1 MVMKEGIGCTCTNL
15 DQRNSNVSL
24 KIDTRVNGQVALL
37 SIEGEVDMYSSP
49 EARKAIM
56 ELVKQKIPKLVV
68 NLQGVSYMDSSGVA
82 TLIEGLQ
89 MCNKYNGTL
98 MIAGLRDNV
107 REVFELTR
115 LDKIF
120 QIYQDVDTAMAQ

>member
-1 MVMKEGIGCTCTNL
+1 M
-15 DQRNSNVSL
+15 SL
-24 KIDTRVNGQVALL
+24 KIDTHVNGQVALL

-56 ELVKQKIPKLVV
+56 ELVKQKIPKLIVD
-68 NLQGVSYMDSSGVA
+68 LQGVSYMDSSGVA

-89 MCNKYNGTL
+89 MCHKYNGKL
-98 MIAGLRDNV
+98 LIAGLRDNV

>member
-1 MVMKEGIGCTCTNL
+1 M
-15 DQRNSNVSL
+15 SL
-24 KIDTRVNGQVALL
+24 QINTEVNGQVALL
-37 SIEGEVDMYSSP
+37 QIGGEVDMYSSP

-56 ELVKQKIPKLVV
+56 EVVKQKIPKLIVD
-68 NLQGVSYMDSSGVA
+68 LKEVSYMDSSGVA

-89 MCNKYNGTL
+89 MCHKYNGNL
-98 MIAGLRDNV
+98 LIAGLRDNV

-120 QIYQDVDTAMAQ
+120 QIYQDVDAALAQHA

>member
-1 MVMKEGIGCTCTNL
+1 M
-15 DQRNSNVSL
+15 SL
-24 KIDTRVNGQVALL
+24 KINTEVNGQVALL
-37 SIEGEVDMYSSP
+37 QIGGEVDMYSSP

-56 ELVKQKIPKLVV
+56 EVVKQKIPKLIVD
-68 NLQGVSYMDSSGVA
+68 LKDVSYMDSSGVA

-89 MCNKYNGTL
+89 MCHKYNGNL
-98 MIAGLRDNV
+98 LIAGLRDNV

-120 QIYQDVDTAMAQ
+120 QIYQDVDAALAQHA